1 MPPLYAGIGGVVRK
15 LTDMH
20 TGING
25 VVTPLT
31 EMWAGVGGVQRK
43 IFGKEYLWN
52 ICQIAE
58 GSRSG
63 PTIMFWC
70 YRLTAGETRTMYRA
84 KTISDLYDE
93 GVRQSV
99 VISKGRY
106 PTTNWFEGYYVISD
120 IDLQDGRLCSFVDE
134 NSRISGY
141 ENTDGTWNFIGYAYE
156 IDSYAAGSVVT
167 TITSTDRNAYPDNAK
182 VGKYWYVFQGQV

>member
-1 MPPLYAGIGGVVRK
+1 MPPLYAGIGGVVRE
-15 LTDMH
+15 LTEVN

-25 VVTPLT
+25 VVRPMTR
-31 EMWAGVGGVQRK
+31 MWAGVNGVQRK

-52 ICQIAE
+52 VCQIAE

-63 PTIMFWC
+63 PGLKLWC
-70 YRLTAGETRTMYRA
+70 HNLEAAETRTMYRA

-99 VISKGRY
+99 VISKGKY
-106 PTTNWFEGYYVISD
+106 PTDDWFKGYYVIRD
-120 IDLQDGRLCSFVDE
+120 VDLQVGWLCFFVDE
-134 NSRISGY
+134 DGSVSGST
-141 ENTDGTWNFIGYAYE
+141 NADGTWNFSGYAYS
-156 IDSYAAGSVVT
+156 IYSYAAGSVVN

-182 VGKYWYVFQGQV
+182 VGKYWYVFQGEV